1 MKLKSICKLIVGTP
15 VNVFSQSHHD
25 YLAWA
30 CSPECVSENFGEET
44 VVEIYTVHPERRDL
58 SPYLTI
64 VVA

>member
-1 MKLKSICKLIVGTP
+1 MKVKSICKLITGTP
-15 VNVFSQSHHD
+15 VNLFSQSHHD

-30 CSPECVSENFGEET
+30 CSPEVIASSFGEEA
-44 VVEIYTVHPERRDL
+44 VVEMYAVAPERRDL